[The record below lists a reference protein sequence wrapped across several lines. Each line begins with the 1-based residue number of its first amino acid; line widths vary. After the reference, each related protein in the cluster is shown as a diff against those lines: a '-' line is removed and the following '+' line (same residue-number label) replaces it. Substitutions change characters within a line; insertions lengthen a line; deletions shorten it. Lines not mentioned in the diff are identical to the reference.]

1 MSYAASGTQL
11 QLPLLFVSLLIV
23 AIFLL
28 VVQIVLFLTVLILT
42 VGEFLFFPVT
52 QLAFLVLPFFLLLR
66 QFLRIRREQEQR
78 IPGAQLSFLHQPERL
93 AFLPTVRKLRKAF
106 RDDSAAPAAAA
117 GQSAHG
123 LSEFGHPSPYLLL
136 RSSA

>member
-1 MSYAASGTQL
+1 MPYAASGTQL
-11 QLPLLFVSLLIV
+11 QLPLLLVSLLIV

-28 VVQIVLFLTVLILT
+28 VVQIVLILT

-52 QLAFLVLPFFLLLR
+52 QLAFLVLPVFLLLR
-66 QFLRIRREQEQR
+66 QLLRIRRKQEQR
-78 IPGAQLSFLHQPERL
+78 IPGAQLSFLHQPEQL
-93 AFLPTVRKLRKAF
+93 AFLPTVRELRKAF

-123 LSEFGHPSPYLLL
+123 LSGFGHPSPYLLL
-136 RSSA
+136 WSSA

>member
-1 MSYAASGTQL
+1 MPYAASGTQL

-28 VVQIVLFLTVLILT
+28 VVQIVLILT

-52 QLAFLVLPFFLLLR
+52 QLAFLVLPVFLLLR
-66 QFLRIRREQEQR
+66 QLLRIRREQEQR

-93 AFLPTVRKLRKAF
+93 AFLPTVRELRKAF

-123 LSEFGHPSPYLLL
+123 FSGFGHPSPYLLL

>member
-1 MSYAASGTQL
+1 MPYAASGTQL
-11 QLPLLFVSLLIV
+11 QLPLLLVSLLIV

-28 VVQIVLFLTVLILT
+28 VVQIVLILT

-52 QLAFLVLPFFLLLR
+52 QLAFLVLPVFLLLR
-66 QFLRIRREQEQR
+66 QLLRIRRKQEQR
-78 IPGAQLSFLHQPERL
+78 IPGAQLSFLHQPEQL
-93 AFLPTVRKLRKAF
+93 AFLPTVRELRKAF

-123 LSEFGHPSPYLLL
+123 LSGFGHPSPFLLL
-136 RSSA
+136 WSSA

>member
-1 MSYAASGTQL
+1 MPYAASGTQL

-28 VVQIVLFLTVLILT
+28 VVQIVLILT

-52 QLAFLVLPFFLLLR
+52 QLAFLVLPVFLLLR
-66 QFLRIRREQEQR
+66 QLLRIRREQEQR

-93 AFLPTVRKLRKAF
+93 AFLPTVRELRKAF
-106 RDDSAAPAAAA
+106 RDDSAAPTAAA

-123 LSEFGHPSPYLLL
+123 FSGFGHPSPYLLL

>member
-1 MSYAASGTQL
+1 MPYAASGTQL

-28 VVQIVLFLTVLILT
+28 VVQIVLILT

-52 QLAFLVLPFFLLLR
+52 QLAFLVLPVFLLLR
-66 QFLRIRREQEQR
+66 QLLRIRREQEQR

-93 AFLPTVRKLRKAF
+93 AFLPTVRELRKAF

-123 LSEFGHPSPYLLL
+123 LSGFGHPSPYLLL